1 MAKGHK
7 SFPCKRS
14 HNNYAQYLIQQR
26 ERTRG
31 ELYTTLQMCEDAA
44 VIALNNDFEFGHDR
58 AIAFINGFREVLND
72 IAKKSLE
79 DDDKDIIYIRAKVD
93 QRLQDILKQDFKPW
107 DERYKFKG

>member
-7 SFPCKRS
+7 TFPCKQS
-14 HNNYAQYLIQQR
+14 YNYAQYLIQQQR

-44 VIALNNDFEFGHDR
+44 VIALNNVLGIGHDR
-58 AIAFINGFREVLND
+58 ALIFIQAFREELND
-72 IAKKSLE
+72 IAKKALE
-79 DDDKDIIYIRAKVD
+79 DDDKDIIYIRTKID
-93 QRLQDILKQDFKPW
+93 QRLQSILKEDFRPW

>member
-7 SFPCKRS
+7 TFPCKQS
-14 HNNYAQYLIQQR
+14 HNYAQYLTQQQR

-44 VIALNNDFEFGHDR
+44 VIALNSCFGFGHDR
-58 AIAFINGFREVLND
+58 AVIFINGFREELND

-79 DDDKDIIYIRAKVD
+79 DDDKSNIYVQTKVD
-93 QRLQDILKQDFKPW
+93 QRLQGILKEDFKPW